1 MGQAKCKMG
10 WGFGARRAGERER
23 GEEKEIEQVERVL
36 ARLREVAVRLAETR
50 RRKVRIRVMDWW
62 QKVIFPMRKAW
73 MAVSARVRARKNG
86 GGILKLHDDVRTCG
100 YEDVQVMWE
109 MLRRYET
116 SELPHPPKRKRPF
129 WRIFVW
135 SSNAPSLS
143 RT

>member
-1 MGQAKCKMG
+1 M
-10 WGFGARRAGERER
+10 
-23 GEEKEIEQVERVL
+23 L
-36 ARLREVAVRLAETR
+36 
-50 RRKVRIRVMDWW
+50 
-62 QKVIFPMRKAW
+62 
-73 MAVSARVRARKNG
+73 SVRAG

>member
-1 MGQAKCKMG
+1 MYDILDVSIPLKFRVAICQIV
-10 WGFGARRAGERER
+10 FER
-23 GEEKEIEQVERVL
+23 ILDVP
-36 ARLREVAVRLAETR
+36 LRNDQFNLLFLL
-50 RRKVRIRVMDWW
+50 MDW
-62 QKVIFPMRKAW
+62 
-73 MAVSARVRARKNG
+73 
-86 GGILKLHDDVRTCG
+86 GGILKLHDDVQTCG